1 MSGDWSEASDILILE
16 TNVADR
22 ATADRIAEALIA
34 PGHAACANIYG
45 PMRSVYRWKGAVERE
60 EEWTVIFKLSAD
72 RRDAAVAALR
82 AAHPYE
88 TPCIMALPLAGAA
101 RDYAAWVRAGGA

>member
-1 MSGDWSEASDILILE
+1 MSNGWSDAADILILE
-16 TNVADR
+16 TNVSDR
-22 ATADRIAEALIA
+22 ATADRVAEALVG

-60 EEWTVIFKLSAD
+60 EEWTVIFKMSAD
-72 RRDAAVAALR
+72 RREAAVAALR

-88 TPCIMALPLAGAA
+88 TPCILALGLEGGG
-101 RDYAAWVRAGGA
+101 RDYLEWVRAGGS